1 MPEIAYINGEFVPLE
16 RAFVHVEDRG
26 FQFADAVY
34 EVVRTYGGKPFALDE
49 HLRRLFRSLAAIQLE
64 PGLTAEQLR
73 GIIEEG
79 VRRGGFAESLIYLQ
93 ISRGRAPRHRGFP
106 AQPVPTVVLTVKE
119 LVPHPEWRETG
130 IKVITV
136 PDLRWARC
144 DVKSVALL
152 ANCLAYQAARQAGV
166 NDAIF
171 VTEQG
176 VVTEATAANV
186 FIIRRGTLVTP
197 PNSPDLLPGITR
209 DKLLRAAV
217 AAGVPVA
224 ESEIH
229 LADLLGA
236 AEVFLSSTTAEVV
249 PVVCVNGQNIGTGRP
264 GPVTARIYAKFV
276 ELLGGG

>member
-1 MPEIAYINGEFVPLE
+1 
-16 RAFVHVEDRG
+16 
-26 FQFADAVY
+26 
-34 EVVRTYGGKPFALDE
+34 
-49 HLRRLFRSLAAIQLE
+49 
-64 PGLTAEQLR
+64 
-73 GIIEEG
+73 
-79 VRRGGFAESLIYLQ
+79 
-93 ISRGRAPRHRGFP
+93 
-106 AQPVPTVVLTVKE
+106 
-119 LVPHPEWRETG
+119 
-130 IKVITV
+130 
-136 PDLRWARC
+136 
-144 DVKSVALL
+144 
-152 ANCLAYQAARQAGV
+152 V